1 MIALI
6 RKNLRL
12 WGYGKS
18 LALFAGCILF
28 SISGRL
34 NGGIAYERHIL
45 SAVSDHYYL
54 TYFVLPIVLLS
65 CFSFIDDDG
74 EPIILRF
81 QSYHSYFLKKWIGVG
96 LIAVILTAVQTGAIL
111 LSGIG
116 LPLGNEWNLAAGTT
130 EAELFSALEQLFVSP
145 LQAFVCFTLFQLIG
159 IWLIFGICMWIGHF
173 TERKWTIRIVIVLY
187 VLSAVW
193 IKLPA
198 IQNIPLTSFNHLLIL
213 HHNFGEPARPWITG
227 FTLLLFML
235 TIMFSVR
242 FAWRGHLPQLRL
254 KCHGIAAYY
263 SYELMTKRN
272 ILILLA
278 VVVGITLYKGLGY
291 GAAESDAEWI
301 YSLFAGHGTRYFQVF
316 PFLEML
322 ITSGVPLYLLA
333 AFVEHTVNGQSIFI
347 SVRAKSRR
355 HLVKGILSVS
365 TKFLIIYAFFWLMA
379 GLIGASLF
387 STGLTIV
394 SFRLMLYA
402 VLMKCLDILA
412 QYLIVLDI
420 YIATRQ
426 VTIGFLVLVAGNL
439 LCILPGNWVAYSP
452 FGLSSLT
459 RISVVEPGIGLWY
472 RGRYFNADDCRN
484 PYVGLQENIE
494 LGGQNMSSYIEVRNV
509 SKSFSGRAILQNI
522 SLPVEQGTTVGLV
535 GANGSGK
542 SVLFKIICG
551 FEKPDQGS
559 VYVRG
564 NQLGKN
570 GCDFPESL
578 GVFINSPGFIG
589 IYNGFQNL
597 KFLADIQGKIGEKE
611 IRQAMSKVGLDP
623 DNKTKVDNYSLG
635 MKQKLG
641 LAQAI
646 MEGQDILILD
656 EPFNALDYKTYE
668 DVKTIIRMLKAEGK
682 TIFLTSHHFKDIEQL
697 CDQVYS
703 IEDCQLLP
711 ITEEIAVRYREME

>member
-1 MIALI
+1 MITLI

-65 CFSFIDDDG
+65 CYSFIDDDG
-74 EPIILRF
+74 ESIILRF

-116 LPLGNEWNLAAGTT
+116 LPFGNAWNIVGGAAET
-130 EAELFSALEQLFVSP
+130 ELFPILQQIFSNP
-145 LQAFVCFTLFQLIG
+145 LQAFVGFTLYQFVG
-159 IWLIFGICMWIGHF
+159 CWLIFGICMWIGPF
-173 TERKWTIRIVIVLY
+173 AGRKWTVRIIMALYIV
-187 VLSAVW
+187 SAVW

-198 IQNIPLTSFNHLLIL
+198 IQNLPLTGFNHLLIL
-213 HHNFGEPARPWITG
+213 HHNFGEPTRSRITG
-227 FTLLLFML
+227 FTLLLFIL
-235 TIMFSVR
+235 TILFSVR

-291 GAAESDAEWI
+291 AESDAEWI
-301 YSLFAGHGTRYFQVF
+301 YSLFAGHGTGYFQVF

-322 ITSGVPLYLLA
+322 ITGGVPIYLLA

-379 GLIGASLF
+379 GFVGVVLF
-387 STGLTIV
+387 RTGSTIT
-394 SFRLMLYA
+394 SFRLLSYA
-402 VLMKCLDILA
+402 VLMKYLDILA
-412 QYLIVLDI
+412 QYLIMFSI

-439 LCILPGNWVAYSP
+439 LCILPGNWITYLP
-452 FGLSSLT
+452 LGLSSLT
-459 RISVVEPGIGLWY
+459 RISIVELETGISAVSALG
-472 RGRYFNADDCRN
+472 
-484 PYVGLQENIE
+484 IE
-494 LGGQNMSSYIEVRNV
+494 A
-509 SKSFSGRAILQNI
+509 AISTLMI
-522 SLPVEQGTTVGLV
+522 AGILMCGY
-535 GANGSGK
+535 K
-542 SVLFKIICG
+542 KIL
-551 FEKPDQGS
+551 
-559 VYVRG
+559 
-564 NQLGKN
+564 N
-570 GCDFPESL
+570 
-578 GVFINSPGFIG
+578 
-589 IYNGFQNL
+589 
-597 KFLADIQGKIGEKE
+597 
-611 IRQAMSKVGLDP
+611 
-623 DNKTKVDNYSLG
+623 
-635 MKQKLG
+635 
-641 LAQAI
+641 
-646 MEGQDILILD
+646 
-656 EPFNALDYKTYE
+656 
-668 DVKTIIRMLKAEGK
+668 
-682 TIFLTSHHFKDIEQL
+682 
-697 CDQVYS
+697 
-703 IEDCQLLP
+703 
-711 ITEEIAVRYREME
+711 

>member
-74 EPIILRF
+74 EPVILRF
-81 QSYHSYFLKKWIGVG
+81 QSYHSYFLKKWIGAG

-159 IWLIFGICMWIGHF
+159 SWLIFGICMWIGHF

-301 YSLFAGHGTRYFQVF
+301 YSLFAGHGTGYFQVF

-365 TKFLIIYAFFWLMA
+365 TKFLIIYAFFLLMA

-402 VLMKCLDILA
+402 VLPVQRRDTPNQIHADQPNFPSGAAARLRAEKQIPRRVGSGNAEGDAGTGADHVGDDLHPPRGRADDLETLQTTQHRSGQENLRLSAEADEKVGGRDRRPNGAAAYRGC
-412 QYLIVLDI
+412 VLPDVVGT
-420 YIATRQ
+420 AMSGGGLLFRGEETSAPAA
-426 VTIGFLVLVAGNL
+426 VA
-439 LCILPGNWVAYSP
+439 AK
-452 FGLSSLT
+452 
-459 RISVVEPGIGLWY
+459 RISSNQE
-472 RGRYFNADDCRN
+472 RGH
-484 PYVGLQENIE
+484 P
-494 LGGQNMSSYIEVRNV
+494 
-509 SKSFSGRAILQNI
+509 
-522 SLPVEQGTTVGLV
+522 
-535 GANGSGK
+535 
-542 SVLFKIICG
+542 
-551 FEKPDQGS
+551 
-559 VYVRG
+559 
-564 NQLGKN
+564 
-570 GCDFPESL
+570 
-578 GVFINSPGFIG
+578 
-589 IYNGFQNL
+589 
-597 KFLADIQGKIGEKE
+597 
-611 IRQAMSKVGLDP
+611 
-623 DNKTKVDNYSLG
+623 
-635 MKQKLG
+635 
-641 LAQAI
+641 
-646 MEGQDILILD
+646 
-656 EPFNALDYKTYE
+656 
-668 DVKTIIRMLKAEGK
+668 
-682 TIFLTSHHFKDIEQL
+682 
-697 CDQVYS
+697 
-703 IEDCQLLP
+703 
-711 ITEEIAVRYREME
+711 

>member
-74 EPIILRF
+74 EPVILRF

-116 LPLGNEWNLAAGTT
+116 LPLGNEWNLAAGAT
-130 EAELFSALEQLFVSP
+130 EAELFSTLEQLFASP
-145 LQAFVCFTLFQLIG
+145 LQAFVCFTLYQLIG
-159 IWLIFGICMWIGHF
+159 SWLIFGICMWIGHF
-173 TERKWTIRIVIVLY
+173 TGRKWTIRIVIVLY

-213 HHNFGEPARPWITG
+213 HHNFGEPARPWSTG

-301 YSLFAGHGTRYFQVF
+301 YSLFAGHGTGYFQVF

-394 SFRLMLYA
+394 SFRLKYRYSD
-402 VLMKCLDILA
+402 VLTTHIINETKREHDQKMWSWRYNKELKEKYFAEYCKT
-412 QYLIVLDI
+412 QSQTKYLMYTYYERNTDAEAKEL
-420 YIATRQ
+420 Q
-426 VTIGFLVLVAGNL
+426 K
-439 LCILPGNWVAYSP
+439 
-452 FGLSSLT
+452 
-459 RISVVEPGIGLWY
+459 IGLLDKY
-472 RGRYFNADDCRN
+472 RNYTFWDN
-484 PYVGLQENIE
+484 
-494 LGGQNMSSYIEVRNV
+494 
-509 SKSFSGRAILQNI
+509 F
-522 SLPVEQGTTVGLV
+522 
-535 GANGSGK
+535 
-542 SVLFKIICG
+542 
-551 FEKPDQGS
+551 
-559 VYVRG
+559 
-564 NQLGKN
+564 
-570 GCDFPESL
+570 
-578 GVFINSPGFIG
+578 
-589 IYNGFQNL
+589 
-597 KFLADIQGKIGEKE
+597 
-611 IRQAMSKVGLDP
+611 P
-623 DNKTKVDNYSLG
+623 DNW
-635 MKQKLG
+635 KLS
-641 LAQAI
+641 
-646 MEGQDILILD
+646 D
-656 EPFNALDYKTYE
+656 EELEALDYE
-668 DVKTIIRMLKAEGK
+668 D
-682 TIFLTSHHFKDIEQL
+682 D
-697 CDQVYS
+697 D
-703 IEDCQLLP
+703 
-711 ITEEIAVRYREME
+711 

>member
-1 MIALI
+1 MSKILLVEDNPDAVKRIIRYINKIFAELDVVSFPEAGDALQYAKANDI
-6 RKNLRL
+6 SLFILDIQLEDYKGTNLAKQLREL
-12 WGYGKS
+12 PEYKYTPIIFETA
-18 LALFAGCILF
+18 LAG
-28 SISGRL
+28 
-34 NGGIAYERHIL
+34 EEL
-45 SAVSDHYYL
+45 SAY
-54 TYFVLPIVLLS
+54 
-65 CFSFIDDDG
+65 
-74 EPIILRF
+74 
-81 QSYHSYFLKKWIGVG
+81 
-96 LIAVILTAVQTGAIL
+96 
-111 LSGIG
+111 
-116 LPLGNEWNLAAGTT
+116 
-130 EAELFSALEQLFVSP
+130 
-145 LQAFVCFTLFQLIG
+145 QLIG
-159 IWLIFGICMWIGHF
+159 SWLIFGICMWIGHF
-173 TERKWTIRIVIVLY
+173 TGRKWTIRIVIVLY

-213 HHNFGEPARPWITG
+213 HHNFGEPARPWSTG

-301 YSLFAGHGTRYFQVF
+301 YSLFAGHGTGYFQVF

-402 VLMKCLDILA
+402 VLMKCLDILV
-412 QYLIVLDI
+412 QYLIVLGI

-459 RISVVEPGIGLWY
+459 RISVVEPGIGISAVSAF
-472 RGRYFNADDCRN
+472 G
-484 PYVGLQENIE
+484 IE
-494 LGGQNMSSYIEVRNV
+494 A
-509 SKSFSGRAILQNI
+509 AILTLMI
-522 SLPVEQGTTVGLV
+522 AGILMWGY
-535 GANGSGK
+535 K
-542 SVLFKIICG
+542 KIL
-551 FEKPDQGS
+551 
-559 VYVRG
+559 
-564 NQLGKN
+564 N
-570 GCDFPESL
+570 
-578 GVFINSPGFIG
+578 
-589 IYNGFQNL
+589 
-597 KFLADIQGKIGEKE
+597 
-611 IRQAMSKVGLDP
+611 
-623 DNKTKVDNYSLG
+623 
-635 MKQKLG
+635 
-641 LAQAI
+641 
-646 MEGQDILILD
+646 
-656 EPFNALDYKTYE
+656 
-668 DVKTIIRMLKAEGK
+668 
-682 TIFLTSHHFKDIEQL
+682 
-697 CDQVYS
+697 
-703 IEDCQLLP
+703 
-711 ITEEIAVRYREME
+711 

>member
-159 IWLIFGICMWIGHF
+159 SWLIFGICMWIGHF

-254 KCHGIAAYY
+254 KCHGKLSAL
-263 SYELMTKRN
+263 S
-272 ILILLA
+272 IL
-278 VVVGITLYKGLGY
+278 G
-291 GAAESDAEWI
+291 
-301 YSLFAGHGTRYFQVF
+301 
-316 PFLEML
+316 
-322 ITSGVPLYLLA
+322 
-333 AFVEHTVNGQSIFI
+333 
-347 SVRAKSRR
+347 
-355 HLVKGILSVS
+355 SVS
-365 TKFLIIYAFFWLMA
+365 EHA
-379 GLIGASLF
+379 
-387 STGLTIV
+387 
-394 SFRLMLYA
+394 
-402 VLMKCLDILA
+402 
-412 QYLIVLDI
+412 
-420 YIATRQ
+420 
-426 VTIGFLVLVAGNL
+426 
-439 LCILPGNWVAYSP
+439 
-452 FGLSSLT
+452 
-459 RISVVEPGIGLWY
+459 
-472 RGRYFNADDCRN
+472 
-484 PYVGLQENIE
+484 
-494 LGGQNMSSYIEVRNV
+494 
-509 SKSFSGRAILQNI
+509 
-522 SLPVEQGTTVGLV
+522 
-535 GANGSGK
+535 
-542 SVLFKIICG
+542 
-551 FEKPDQGS
+551 
-559 VYVRG
+559 
-564 NQLGKN
+564 
-570 GCDFPESL
+570 
-578 GVFINSPGFIG
+578 FIG
-589 IYNGFQNL
+589 
-597 KFLADIQGKIGEKE
+597 
-611 IRQAMSKVGLDP
+611 
-623 DNKTKVDNYSLG
+623 
-635 MKQKLG
+635 
-641 LAQAI
+641 
-646 MEGQDILILD
+646 
-656 EPFNALDYKTYE
+656 
-668 DVKTIIRMLKAEGK
+668 
-682 TIFLTSHHFKDIEQL
+682 
-697 CDQVYS
+697 
-703 IEDCQLLP
+703 
-711 ITEEIAVRYREME
+711 